1 MRDNR
6 LMKWSINKDRPGR
19 EYKKKFLKKLKF
31 EETNFKSKNLQ
42 TSMFSTTLNSK
53 KKKKIENFF

>member
-53 KKKKIENFF
+53 KQKKK